1 MVFPIGDYHRTP
13 STPWITYALIVA
25 NVLLY
30 LTQLSEGDKFTAAH
44 AVTPYE
50 LTQGRDVEGPMRQLL
65 VRDAFGRV
73 FIVPADQVPGVEF
86 HDPDFRHEST
96 GFPIWTTLVTAMF
109 LHGSPLHLLGNM
121 LFLWIFG
128 DNVEEA
134 LGRLA
139 YLVTYLIAGVVG
151 FLIQAVAS
159 PNSMIPI
166 LGASGA
172 VAGVMAS
179 YLILF
184 PMNPIRVLI
193 FYFPADLPAFVV
205 IGLWIVSQFMLG
217 LFEMDRLGKT
227 GGVAYLAHIGGFAVG
242 MLMTYLIVPN
252 RPRGNQPIVQPAVIV
267 DRRPDY

>member
-1 MVFPIGDYHRTP
+1 MVIPISDYHETKT
-13 STPWITYALIVA
+13 TPWITYFLILA
-25 NVLLY
+25 NVLVY
-30 LTQLSEGDKFTAAH
+30 LVQIGEGDRFTAAH

-50 LTQGRDVEGPMRQLL
+50 LTHGRDVSGPIRELL

-73 FIVPADQVPGVEF
+73 FLVPADQIPGVVF
-86 HDPDFRHEST
+86 HDP
-96 GFPIWTTLVTAMF
+96 GFAHVSNGLPIWSTLLTAMF

-134 LGRLA
+134 FGRLA
-139 YLVTYLIAGVVG
+139 YLLTYLAAGVVG
-151 FLIQAVAS
+151 FAVQAMAS
-159 PNSMIPI
+159 PESMIPV

-179 YLILF
+179 YLVLY
-184 PMNPIRVLI
+184 PLNPIRVLI

-227 GGVAYLAHIGGFAVG
+227 GGVAYLAHIGGFTVG
-242 MLMTYLIVPN
+242 LLLTYLIMPDRPQRPN
-252 RPRGNQPIVQPAVIV
+252 SIEPNLPIG
-267 DRRPDY
+267 RRAEY

>member
-1 MVFPIGDYHRTP
+1 MVFPISDYHRTRT
-13 STPWITYALIVA
+13 TPWITYTLILL
-25 NVLLY
+25 NVVVY
-30 LTQLSEGDKFTAAH
+30 LVQIGEGDKFTAAH

-50 LTQGRDVEGPMRQLL
+50 LTHGRDVEGPVRQLL

-73 FIVPADQVPGVEF
+73 FIVPADQVPGVVF
-86 HDPDFRHEST
+86 HNP
-96 GFPIWTTLVTAMF
+96 GFEHQANRLPIWSTLLTAMF

-134 LGRLA
+134 FGRVA
-139 YLVTYLIAGVVG
+139 YLITYLAAGVVG
-151 FLIQAVAS
+151 FAVQAMAS
-159 PNSMIPI
+159 PDSMIPI

-172 VAGVMAS
+172 VAGVMGS
-179 YLILF
+179 YLVLY
-184 PMNPIRVLI
+184 PLNPIRVLI

-217 LFEMDRLGKT
+217 MFEMDRLGKT

-242 MLMTYLIVPN
+242 LLLTYLILPE
-252 RPRGNQPIVQPAVIV
+252 RPGRSIPVVRTVEVN
-267 DRRPDY
+267 RRPDY